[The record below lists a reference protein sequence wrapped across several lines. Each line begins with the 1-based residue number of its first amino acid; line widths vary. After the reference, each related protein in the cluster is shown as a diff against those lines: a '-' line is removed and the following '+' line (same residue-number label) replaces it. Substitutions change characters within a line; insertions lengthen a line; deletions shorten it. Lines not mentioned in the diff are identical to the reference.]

1 MDPYDSDSSFEDEG
15 DFTDTGVLL
24 GYASEELIEDTI
36 SHIGGLPV
44 TITISSLT
52 TSYADF

>member
-36 SHIGGLPV
+36 SHIGGRPV
-44 TITISSLT
+44 TISIFAFHLSRP
-52 TSYADF
+52 DF

>member
-1 MDPYDSDSSFEDEG
+1 MDPYDSDSFEDEG

-36 SHIGGLPV
+36 SHIGGRPV
-44 TITISSLT
+44 TISIFAFHLSRP
-52 TSYADF
+52 DF